1 MPEAIAP
8 GGAPLGQML
17 TGRTVCLYDLGAT
30 AYAIARR
37 IRAFDVRLMGI
48 ARRNAWADQC
58 SCAGGAAC
66 KSNGS
71 PGVGAGRPAKPLNA

>member
-1 MPEAIAP
+1 MHAGAIAP

-17 TGRTVCLYDLGAT
+17 AGRTVCLYGLGAT
-30 AYAIARR
+30 IARR

-66 KSNGS
+66 NRTAARGLE
-71 PGVGAGRPAKPLNA
+71 PGGQLSH

>member
-17 TGRTVCLYDLGAT
+17 AGRTVCLYGLGAT

-37 IRAFDVRLMGI
+37 IRAFDERLMGI

-66 KSNGS
+66 KRMAPQGL
-71 PGVGAGRPAKPLNA
+71 GAGGQLSH

>member
-17 TGRTVCLYDLGAT
+17 AGRTVCLYGLGAT

-37 IRAFDVRLMGI
+37 IRAFG
-48 ARRNAWADQC
+48 RRKVERADQC

-66 KSNGS
+66 NRMAPRGLG
-71 PGVGAGRPAKPLNA
+71 PGGQLSH

>member
-17 TGRTVCLYDLGAT
+17 AGRTVCLYGLAPRS
-30 AYAIARR
+30 ARR

-66 KSNGS
+66 NRTL
-71 PGVGAGRPAKPLNA
+71 PGGWSRAAS